1 MIDALI
7 RISLERRSLV
17 LALAAA
23 LLVWG
28 GLVATRMPVDV
39 FPDLN
44 RPTVTVQTEAG
55 GLAPEEVE
63 VLVTRPIEVAM
74 NGAPGVERV
83 RSTSTAGLSLVFV
96 EFAWGTDVL
105 ADRQLVTERLGE
117 ARALLPD
124 EVEPGLGPVTSI
136 MGEIMLVG
144 LESPAGTVSPTELR
158 RFAEVEL
165 VPRIE
170 AVPGVA
176 QVLAMGGG
184 LREIRIEPSPER
196 MAAAGVTLAQVA
208 DAARGATTATSGGFL
223 ASAGQE
229 FVVRNLGRTIDPAVL
244 AAVPVVGSGGGPGSD
259 IAIPLGAIA
268 DVREATAPRRGD
280 AGMNGRPAVVLTVK
294 KQPGRDTV
302 RLTKE
307 IERTLVA
314 MKPQFPGD
322 ARARVLFEQSRFI
335 EAAIH
340 NVEEAL
346 LHGALLVVIVLV
358 LFLLNARTTM
368 ITLTAIPLSFA
379 VALLVLRGFGQELN
393 TMTLGGLAIA
403 TGEVVD
409 DAIVDVENVFRRLR
423 ENAAS
428 AAPRPPLVVVY
439 EASREVRSSILYATL
454 LVVLVFLPLFALSG
468 IEGRLFAPL
477 GAAYVLA
484 ILASFVVSLSVTPA
498 LALFLLPRAKATA
511 RTRESPLVRA
521 LKALDARLLARA
533 LDRPA
538 VPLAAAAG
546 LTAIA
551 LATVPFLGRDFL
563 PPFAEGTATVNVLAR
578 PGISL
583 EESSRLGQLAE
594 RRLLAVPEVVS
605 TGRRTGRAE
614 RDEHAEGVHYSE
626 IDVELRPSKRGRAEV
641 LADLRS
647 ALADLPGVR
656 TSVGQPISHRLD
668 HLLSGVRA
676 QLVVKIFGADLAI
689 LRSQAEQ
696 VRAAL
701 ANVPGIVDLATE
713 AQDAVPQLQIVADR
727 ERQFAYGLAPGVLN
741 AQLETALAGERVGE
755 ILDGPVRTA
764 LVVRLPESAR
774 ADASLLA
781 ALPVDTPSGGRVPL
795 GALADVRLAYGP
807 NQVQHE
813 GAQRRIA
820 VMANV
825 AGRDLGSVVRDV
837 EAALERDVHLP
848 AGTRLELG
856 GQFESQRSAS
866 RTLLLLSLVSL
877 ALIFALLYGHFRD
890 LAIVLQVLIN
900 VPIALVGAVAAV
912 VASGGTFSI
921 ASLVGF
927 IAVVGIASRNTI
939 LLISHYLHLIEH
951 EGGSFSRE
959 TIVRGSLERL
969 VPVLMT
975 ALTAGLALLPLVLAH
990 GAPGKEILAP
1000 VATVILGGLVS
1011 TTLLDTLV
1019 TPAAFA
1025 AFGRRAAE
1033 RAMARRSTRLEEAA

>member
-1 MIDALI
+1 MIDGLI
-7 RISLERRSLV
+7 RASLSRRGLV

-23 LLVWG
+23 LLVAG
-28 GLVATRMPVDV
+28 GLVASRMPVDV

-44 RPTVTVQTEAG
+44 RPTVTIQTEAG

-83 RSTSTAGLSLVFV
+83 RSTSAAGLSMVVV

-117 ARALLPD
+117 ARPGLPPG
-124 EVEPGLGPVTSI
+124 VEPLLGPVSSI

-144 LESPAGTVSPTELR
+144 LESPSGSVSAVELR
-158 RFAEVEL
+158 RFAEVHL

-170 AVPGVA
+170 AIPGVA
-176 QVLAMGGG
+176 QVLALGGG
-184 LREIRIEPSPER
+184 LREIRVEPHPER
-196 MAAAGVTLAQVA
+196 MASAGVTLEQVHE
-208 DAARGATTATSGGFL
+208 AARMATTATSGGFIER
-223 ASAGQE
+223 GTQE
-229 FVVRNLGRTIDPAVL
+229 FVVRNLGRTTDPAMIAL
-244 AAVPVVGSGGGPGSD
+244 TPMLTAGGRAV
-259 IAIPLGAIA
+259 PLGAVA
-268 DVREATAPRRGD
+268 DVREATAVRRGD
-280 AGMNGRPAVVLTVK
+280 AGMNGKPAVVVTIK

-302 RLTKE
+302 RLTRV
-307 IERTLVA
+307 IERTLVE
-314 MKPQFPGD
+314 MRGQFPGD
-322 ARARVLFEQSRFI
+322 ARPRVLFEQSRFI

-340 NVEEAL
+340 NVEEAMRD
-346 LHGALLVVIVLV
+346 GAILVVIVLA
-358 LFLLNARTTM
+358 LFLLNARTTF

-379 VALLVLRGFGQELN
+379 VAILVLRAFGQELN

-409 DAIVDVENVFRRLR
+409 DAIVDVENVYRRLR
-423 ENAAS
+423 ENRALPD
-428 AAPRPPLVVVY
+428 PRPALQVVY
-439 EASREVRSSILYATL
+439 EASREVRSAIIYATL
-454 LVVLVFLPLFALSG
+454 LVVLVFLPLFVLSG
-468 IEGRLFAPL
+468 IEGKLFTPL

-484 ILASFVVSLSVTPA
+484 ILASFVVSVTVTPA
-498 LALFLLPRAKATA
+498 LALVLLPRARATA
-511 RTRESPLVRA
+511 RTKDSPLVRA

-538 VPLAAAAG
+538 VPLVAAAG

-551 LATVPFLGRDFL
+551 LAIVPFLGREFL

-594 RRLLAVPEVVS
+594 QRLLSVPEVRA

-614 RDEHAEGVHYSE
+614 RDEHAEGVHYTE
-626 IDVELRPSKRGRAEV
+626 IDVDLDLSGRSRNEV
-641 LADLRS
+641 FADLRH
-647 ALADLPGVR
+647 ALAEIPGVR
-656 TSVGQPISHRLD
+656 TSVGQPIAHRLD
-668 HLLSGVRA
+668 HILSGVRA
-676 QLVVKIFGADLAI
+676 QIAVKIFGPELDV
-689 LRSQAEQ
+689 LRGQAEKA
-696 VRAAL
+696 RATL
-701 ANVPGIVDLATE
+701 EKIPGIVDLSVE
-713 AQDAVPQLQIVADR
+713 AQSLVPQVQVLADR
-727 ERQFAYGLAPGVLN
+727 DRLFAHGLSPGALN
-741 AQLETALAGERVGE
+741 EQLATALAGERVGDLLE
-755 ILDGPVRTA
+755 GPVRTA
-764 LVVRLPESAR
+764 LVVRLPEETR
-774 ADASLLA
+774 ADATRLA
-781 ALPVDTPSGGRVPL
+781 ALPVDTPAGVRVPL
-795 GALADVRLAYGP
+795 GVLATVRTAYGP
-807 NQVQHE
+807 NQIQHE
-813 GAQRRIA
+813 NAQRRIA
-820 VMANV
+820 VQANV
-825 AGRDLGSVVRDV
+825 QGRDLGSVVRDV
-837 EAALERDVHLP
+837 EKAVADEIDLP
-848 AGTRLELG
+848 SGYRLELG

-877 ALIFALLYGHFRD
+877 ALIYALLYGHFRD
-890 LAIVLQVLIN
+890 HSLTLQVLVN

-912 VASGGTFSI
+912 ALSGGTFSI

-939 LLISHYLHLIEH
+939 LLVTHYLHLIEF
-951 EGGSFSRE
+951 EDGSFSRD

-975 ALTAGLALLPLVLAH
+975 ALTAALALLPLVLAH

-1033 RAMARRSTRLEEAA
+1033 RALARRNTRLEGRPS

>member
-7 RISLERRSLV
+7 RASLERRGLV

-28 GLVATRMPVDV
+28 GIVAARMPVDV

-83 RSTSTAGLSLVFV
+83 RSTSAAGLSIVIV

-117 ARALLPD
+117 ARVSLPD
-124 EVEPGLGPVTSI
+124 GVEPALGPVSSI
-136 MGEIMLVG
+136 MGEILLIG
-144 LESPAGTVSPTELR
+144 LESPSGAVSPADLR

-165 VPRIE
+165 GPRIE

-176 QVLAMGGG
+176 QVLALGGG
-184 LREIRIEPSPER
+184 LREIRVEPHPER
-196 MAAAGVTLAQVA
+196 MAAAGVTLAEVEE
-208 DAARGATTATSGGFL
+208 AARAASTASSGGFL
-223 ASAGQE
+223 ESEGQE
-229 FVVRNLGRTIDPAVL
+229 FVVRNLGRTIDPVALALVPIVAAGGAV
-244 AAVPVVGSGGGPGSD
+244 V
-259 IAIPLGAIA
+259 PLGAVA
-268 DVREATAPRRGD
+268 DVREATAVRRGD

-302 RLTKE
+302 RLTRE
-307 IERTLVA
+307 IERALAA
-314 MKPQFPGD
+314 MIPQFPGD
-322 ARARVLFEQSRFI
+322 SRPRILFEQSRFI

-340 NVEEAL
+340 NVEAAIRD
-346 LHGALLVVIVLV
+346 GAVLVVVVLA
-358 LFLLNARTTM
+358 LFLLNARTTL

-379 VALLVLRGFGQELN
+379 VAILVLRALGQELN

-423 ENAAS
+423 ENRAA
-428 AAPRPPLVVVY
+428 AAPRPALRVVY
-439 EASREVRSSILYATL
+439 EASREVRSSIVYATL

-477 GAAYVLA
+477 GAAYVFA
-484 ILASFVVSLSVTPA
+484 ILASFVVSLTVTPA
-498 LALFLLPRAKATA
+498 LALVLLPRARATA
-511 RTRESPLVRA
+511 RSADSPLVRA
-521 LKALDARLLARA
+521 LKALDAKLLARV

-546 LTAIA
+546 LAAIA
-551 LATVPFLGRDFL
+551 LAIVPFLGREFL

-594 RRLLAVPEVVS
+594 RRLLTVPEVRA

-614 RDEHAEGVHYSE
+614 RDEHAEGVHYGE
-626 IDVELRPSKRGRAEV
+626 IDVDLAPSRRSREAV
-641 LADLRS
+641 LADLRT
-647 ALADLPGVR
+647 AVAGVPGVR
-656 TSVGQPISHRLD
+656 TSVGQPIAHRLD

-676 QLVVKIFGADLAI
+676 QIAVKVFGPDLEG
-689 LRSQAEQ
+689 LRAGAEQ

-701 ANVPGIVDLATE
+701 EDIPGIVDLAVE
-713 AQDAVPQLQIVADR
+713 AQGVVPQVQVLADR
-727 ERQFAYGLAPGVLN
+727 ERLFAHGLAPGALN
-741 AQLETALAGERVGE
+741 AQLATALAGERVGDV
-755 ILDGPVRTA
+755 LDGPVRTA

-774 ADASLLA
+774 ADASRLA
-781 ALPVDTPSGGRVPL
+781 VLPVDTPAGTRVPL
-795 GALADVRLAYGP
+795 GAVATVRTAYGP
-807 NQVQHE
+807 NQIQHE
-813 GAQRRIA
+813 NAQRRLA
-820 VMANV
+820 VQANV
-825 AGRDLGSVVRDV
+825 SGRDLGSVVRDV
-837 EAALERDVHLP
+837 ETALARDVHLP
-848 AGTRLELG
+848 AGYRLELG

-877 ALIFALLYGHFRD
+877 ALIYALLYGHFRD
-890 LAIVLQVLIN
+890 HSLTLQVLVN
-900 VPIALVGAVAAV
+900 VPIALVGAVGAV
-912 VASGGTFSI
+912 VLSGGTFSI

-939 LLISHYLHLIEH
+939 LLLTHYLHLIEF
-951 EGGSFSRE
+951 EGGEFSRA
-959 TIVRGSLERL
+959 TILRGSLERL

-975 ALTAGLALLPLVLAH
+975 ALTAALALIPLVLAH

-1000 VATVILGGLVS
+1000 VAAVILGGLVS

-1033 RAMARRSTRLEEAA
+1033 LARARRLTRLEGTSA

>member
-7 RISLERRSLV
+7 RHSLARRGLV
-17 LALAAA
+17 LALAAG

-63 VLVTRPIEVAM
+63 VLVTRPIETSMA
-74 NGAPGVERV
+74 GAPGVERV
-83 RSTSTAGLSLVFV
+83 RSTSAAGLSIVVV

-105 ADRQLVTERLGE
+105 LDRQLVTERLQE
-117 ARALLPD
+117 ARATLP
-124 EVEPGLGPVTSI
+124 PGVDPALGPVSSI

-144 LESPAGTVSPTELR
+144 IESPSGDVSPTELR
-158 RFAEVEL
+158 RFAEVTL
-165 VPRIE
+165 IPRLE

-176 QVLAMGGG
+176 QVLALGGG
-184 LREIRIEPSPER
+184 LRELRIEPDPAR
-196 MAAAGVTLAQVA
+196 MAAAGVTLAEVT
-208 DAARGATTATSGGFL
+208 AAAGEATGATSGGFL
-223 ASAGQE
+223 ETGPQE
-229 FVVRNLGRTIDPAVL
+229 FVVRNLGRTTDVAIL
-244 AAVPVVGSGGGPGSD
+244 ATTPVATHTG
-259 IAIPLGAIA
+259 ATIPLGAIA
-268 DVREATAPRRGD
+268 DVREATAVRRGD
-280 AGMNGRPAVVLTVK
+280 AGMNGRPAIVLTVK
-294 KQPGRDTV
+294 KQPKRDTV

-307 IERTLVA
+307 LERALVGLT
-314 MKPQFPGD
+314 PQFPGD

-346 LHGALLVVIVLV
+346 RDGAILVMIVLA
-358 LFLLNARTTM
+358 LFLLNVRTTA

-379 VALLVLRGFGQELN
+379 VAVLVLRAFGQELN

-423 ENAAS
+423 ENRAAGS
-428 AAPRPPLVVVY
+428 PRAALAVVY
-439 EASREVRSSILYATL
+439 DASREVRSSIVYATA
-454 LVVLVFLPLFALSG
+454 LVILVFLPLFALSG

-484 ILASFVVSLSVTPA
+484 IVASFVVSITVTPA
-498 LALFLLPRAKATA
+498 LALVLLPRSRATA
-511 RTRESPLVRA
+511 HAKDSPLVRA

-538 VPLAAAAG
+538 IPLGLAAL
-546 LTAIA
+546 LTAAAIA
-551 LATVPFLGRDFL
+551 VVPFLGRTFL
-563 PPFAEGTATVNVLAR
+563 PPFAEGTATINLLAR

-594 RRLLAVPEVVS
+594 HRLTAVPEVIS

-614 RDEHAEGVHYSE
+614 RDDHAEGVHYSE
-626 IDVELRPSKRGRAEV
+626 IDVELKRSKRAPAEV
-641 LADLRS
+641 FADLRGV
-647 ALADLPGVR
+647 LADLPGVR
-656 TSVGQPISHRLD
+656 VSVGQPIAHRLD

-676 QLVVKIFGADLAI
+676 QLAVKVFGPDLADLRAQGE
-689 LRSQAEQ
+689 S

-701 ANVPGIVDLATE
+701 AGVPGIVDLAVE
-713 AQDAVPQLQIVADR
+713 AQTLVPQVQVLADR
-727 ERQFAYGLAPGVLN
+727 ERMAAYGVAPGALN
-741 AQLETALAGERVGE
+741 AQLATALAGTTVGS
-755 ILDGPVRTA
+755 ILEGPVRSN
-764 LVVRLPESAR
+764 LVVRLPEAAR
-774 ADASLLA
+774 ADAAQLG
-781 ALPVDTPSGGRVPL
+781 ALPIDTPNGGRVPL
-795 GALADVRLAYGP
+795 AALADVRETFGP
-807 NQVQHE
+807 NQIQHE
-813 GAQRRIA
+813 GGQRRIA

-837 EAALERDVHLP
+837 EAALARDVHLP
-848 AGTRLELG
+848 AGYRLELG
-856 GQFESQRSAS
+856 GQFESQRSAQK
-866 RTLLLLSLVSL
+866 TLLLLSLVSL
-877 ALIFALLYGHFRD
+877 LLIYALLYGHFRNHS
-890 LAIVLQVLIN
+890 LVLQVLIN

-912 VASGGTFSI
+912 VLSGGTFSI

-939 LLISHYLHLIEH
+939 MLVSHYLHLIEF
-951 EGGSFSRE
+951 EGADFSRA

-975 ALTAGLALLPLVLAH
+975 ALTAGLALIPLVLAH
-990 GAPGKEILAP
+990 DAPGKEILAP

-1025 AFGRRAAE
+1025 RFGRSAAE
-1033 RAMARRSTRLEEAA
+1033 AALARRGASAGDPARMEVA